1 MSSFISLFKKEYSKN
16 EKNVDEIT
24 NESIHNKLISLL
36 EDNSTD
42 DIDANDLNAVE
53 SFEKNIKLV
62 ANGLITQS
70 LSEIEEKSKEKLLK
84 TLLDGKGT
92 KINKLANKYK
102 MNIDKKIID
111 LRKKIVSLI
120 KNKPNINSIINGEE
134 DVFDENSFYGYL
146 SQGKKLIF
154 DFLTKYR
161 IKKRFSLDLQVFDDI
176 LKNYQSFNLACLSNL
191 YNYLEK
197 FENYYQIYMNFATI
211 IKSINKINNII
222 NNMKNVELDTK
233 YIDNVYQGLEEG
245 SFNIY
250 SLFDKLNKEIKKISG
265 QVEIN
270 SKEIEKLKIDNAQLN
285 NRVDVLEIGLKTMR
299 EELQYPNS
307 SRIMESPIITPY
319 GSTNEEKEIKDWI
332 QKQGNDPLIGKP
344 IEENHLIKNYGLKN
358 VIGKD
363 NDMIEKYQKIK
374 NKK

>member
-24 NESIHNKLISLL
+24 NESIYNKLISLL

-84 TLLDGKGT
+84 TLLDVKGT

-134 DVFDENSFYGYL
+134 DVFDENSFYDYL

-222 NNMKNVELDTK
+222 NNMKNVELDSK
-233 YIDNVYQGLEEG
+233 YIDNVYQRLEEG

-270 SKEIEKLKIDNAQLN
+270 SKEIEKLKIDNEKLKIDNAQLN

-299 EELQYPNS
+299 EELQYPN
-307 SRIMESPIITPY
+307 
-319 GSTNEEKEIKDWI
+319 
-332 QKQGNDPLIGKP
+332 
-344 IEENHLIKNYGLKN
+344 
-358 VIGKD
+358 
-363 NDMIEKYQKIK
+363 
-374 NKK
+374 